1 MGKIKTAFRNM
12 SLKKSLVLLAAFW
25 LGLASVL
32 SVAAILI
39 CSDIRQK
46 ILDTRPI
53 LVTDYTMDAVHSNME
68 IQDGVTVVPKEYV
81 HGELSKEYRIYYGI
95 VTVLMA
101 VFPVVYI
108 ILAAILLARSYY
120 KLKLQIPI
128 GELKKSMDHISEQD
142 VDFQMQYDSEDE
154 MGKLCSTF
162 EQMKNEIHKSN
173 REMWEML
180 QERKALTASVSHDLR
195 TPITVINGYL
205 DYLGKTLERETLT
218 EEILQTTIQ
227 NMTDA
232 AHRLESYVD
241 CVKNLQKLE
250 DIEVNAE
257 WISFQKFM
265 EDRSREFSL
274 LAAANGKILIMQ
286 NETEA
291 EMIETDSILLSKIL
305 ENIFDNALRFAR
317 QQILLKA
324 WETEKNY
331 VIEIRDD
338 GSGFS
343 AEDLKSSISLFYS
356 SPANGG
362 SFGIG
367 LSVCDRLCKKI
378 NGQMQLKNTPNGG
391 ASVILY
397 LEKTKS

>member
-32 SVAAILI
+32 SVAEILI

-53 LVTDYTMDAVHSNME
+53 LVTDYTMDTVHSNME

-101 VFPVVYI
+101 VLPVVYI
-108 ILAAILLARSYY
+108 ILAAIFLARSYY

-142 VDFQMQYDSEDE
+142 IDFQMQYDSEDE

-250 DIEVNAE
+250 DVEVNAE

-324 WETEKNY
+324 WETETNY

-343 AEDLKSSISLFYS
+343 SEDLKSSTALFYS

>member
-53 LVTDYTMDAVHSNME
+53 LVTDYTMDTVHSNME

-101 VFPVVYI
+101 VLPVVYI
-108 ILAAILLARSYY
+108 ILAAIFLARSYY

-142 VDFQMQYDSEDE
+142 IDFQMQYDSEDE

-250 DIEVNAE
+250 DVEVNAE

-324 WETEKNY
+324 WETETNY

-343 AEDLKSSISLFYS
+343 SEDLKSSTALFYS

>member
-53 LVTDYTMDAVHSNME
+53 LVTDYTMDTVHSNME

-101 VFPVVYI
+101 VLPVVYI
-108 ILAAILLARSYY
+108 ILAAIFLARSYY

-142 VDFQMQYDSEDE
+142 IDFQMQYDSEDE

-274 LAAANGKILIMQ
+274 LAATNGKILIMHSGLP
-286 NETEA
+286 
-291 EMIETDSILLSKIL
+291 DSRS
-305 ENIFDNALRFAR
+305 
-317 QQILLKA
+317 
-324 WETEKNY
+324 
-331 VIEIRDD
+331 
-338 GSGFS
+338 
-343 AEDLKSSISLFYS
+343 
-356 SPANGG
+356 
-362 SFGIG
+362 
-367 LSVCDRLCKKI
+367 C
-378 NGQMQLKNTPNGG
+378 
-391 ASVILY
+391 
-397 LEKTKS
+397 

>member
-12 SLKKSLVLLAAFW
+12 SLKKSLVFLAAFW

-53 LVTDYTMDAVHSNME
+53 LVTDYTMDTVHSNME

-101 VFPVVYI
+101 VLPVVYI

-142 VDFQMQYDSEDE
+142 IDFQMQYDFEDE

-257 WISFQKFM
+257 RISFQKFM
-265 EDRSREFSL
+265 EDRNREFSL

-291 EMIETDSILLSKIL
+291 EMIETDGILLSKIL

-324 WETEKNY
+324 WETETNY

-343 AEDLKSSISLFYS
+343 AEDLKSSTSLFYS